1 MTDSDLKILI
11 IAFYQVEWL
20 VIILKYYKTV
30 CPLDC
35 WDQCALIVG
44 LEKGIVVSIGA
55 DPDQPITG
63 RSVCAKGKKHI
74 ERIYR
79 QDRLR
84 YPLLKNK
91 GNFERTSWHS
101 ALQLMKEKIGE
112 SLAKAGPLSLLHYY
126 DGGYGGLLKN
136 IESRFFSALGGC
148 TVHRGSLCW
157 AAGLAAQRYD
167 FGDVLSHHHED
178 LLNSRL
184 VIIWG
189 RNPADTQIHLLPYIR
204 KARENGA
211 RVILIDPVRTA
222 SAVFAHEYIRI
233 KPAADGALALGMAR
247 EIIKNGMAD
256 HNFIEDFSY
265 GFEQFAGL
273 CEKFTPEKTAEIT
286 GLSAKQVIELARAY
300 ASSKPAAI
308 LIGIGM
314 QRHSNGGST
323 VRAIDALAA
332 ITGNIGINGGG
343 ASYVNFRVTNLIDHA
358 FLKGDDLNSNRRYY
372 PKPKFAAAL
381 TDLTDPPIEFT
392 YISRANPL
400 VQVGDSGS
408 LCRAFKK
415 IPFIVTAEQFMTDTA
430 AASDLVLP
438 VTGFLEAEDI
448 FFNSMSHQYIAYAP
462 KVIDPPGE
470 CRPEYEYLKELAD
483 LLDINDFIEAEP
495 GRLLEKSIK
504 PLSEEKGITV
514 DDLKSKGPIIPI
526 GFDSVPWAD
535 KIFKTDNGRYNFY
548 SKKAEIDGAS
558 GLPEYIKPFE
568 LSDSILIAQGFKY
581 WFVTPH
587 ARESIHSTHR
597 LPRNDHQPEAYIHPE
612 TAEEEG
618 LINGVLISVSTK
630 RGSIKLK
637 VKVSDRVPPNTV
649 LVYEGWWHQ
658 SGAAVNN
665 LTADRLTDM
674 GNQAAYYD
682 CLCRIKTIT

>member
-1 MTDSDLKILI
+1 MIT
-11 IAFYQVEWL
+11 
-20 VIILKYYKTV
+20 LKYYKTV

-35 WDQCALIVG
+35 WDQCAFIVG
-44 LEKGIVVSIGA
+44 LEKGRVVSIGA
-55 DPDQPITG
+55 DSDQPVTG

-74 ERIYR
+74 DRIYR
-79 QDRLR
+79 QDRLL
-84 YPLLKNK
+84 YPLLKSK
-91 GNFERTSWHS
+91 GSFKRTSWDN
-101 ALQLMKEKIGE
+101 ALQLMAEKIGE
-112 SLAKAGPLSLLHYY
+112 SLANSGPLSLLHFY
-126 DGGYGGLLKN
+126 DGGYNGLLKN

-148 TVHRGSLCW
+148 TMHRGSLCW

-167 FGDVLSHHHED
+167 FGDVISHHHED

-211 RVILIDPVRTA
+211 RVILIDPVRTG
-222 SAVFAHEYIRI
+222 SAAFANEYIRI

-247 EIIKNGMAD
+247 VIIKNEIAD
-256 HNFIEDFSY
+256 QNFIENYSS

-273 CEKFTPEKTAEIT
+273 CEKYTPEKTAEIT
-286 GLSAKQVIELARAY
+286 GLSANQVVELAREY
-300 ASSKPAAI
+300 ATSKPAAI
-308 LIGIGM
+308 IIGIGM
-314 QRHSNGGST
+314 QRHSNGGNA

-332 ITGNIGINGGG
+332 ITGNIGIQGGG

-358 FLKGDDLNSNRRYY
+358 FLKGDDLKPNHRYY

-381 TDLTDPPIEFT
+381 TGLTDPPIEFV

-408 LCRAFKK
+408 LYRAFKK

-430 AASDLVLP
+430 AASNLVLP

-470 CRPEYEYLKELAD
+470 CRPEYQYLKEVAD
-483 LLDINDFIEAEP
+483 LLGINDFPEPEP
-495 GRLLEKSIK
+495 GRLLERSIK

-514 DDLKSKGPIIPI
+514 DDLKSKGPILPK

-535 KIFKTDNGRYNFY
+535 RIFKTENGRYNFY
-548 SKKAEIDGAS
+548 STKAEKEAAG
-558 GLPEYIKPFE
+558 GLPEYKKPFE
-568 LSDSILIAQGFKY
+568 LSDSNLIAQGYKY

-597 LPRNDHQPEAYIHPE
+597 LPGNNHQPEAYIDPV
-612 TAEEEG
+612 TAEKEG

-637 VKVSDRVPPNTV
+637 VKVSDRVPPDTV

-682 CLCRIKTIT
+682 CLCRIEKIN

>member
-1 MTDSDLKILI
+1 MIT
-11 IAFYQVEWL
+11 
-20 VIILKYYKTV
+20 LKYYKTV

-44 LEKGIVVSIGA
+44 LEKGRVVSISA
-55 DPDQPITG
+55 DPDQPITS
-63 RSVCAKGKKHI
+63 RSVCAKGKKHLD
-74 ERIYR
+74 RIYR
-79 QDRLR
+79 QDRLL

-91 GNFERTSWHS
+91 GSFERTSWNN
-101 ALQLMKEKIGE
+101 ALKLMGEKISE
-112 SLAKAGPLSLLHYY
+112 SLAKFGPLSLLHYY

-148 TVHRGSLCW
+148 TMHKGSLCW
-157 AAGLAAQRYD
+157 AAGVAAQRYD

-184 VIIWG
+184 VMIWG
-189 RNPADTQIHLLPYIR
+189 RNPANTQMHLLPYIR

-211 RVILIDPVRTA
+211 RVILIDPVRTG
-222 SAVFAHEYIRI
+222 SAAFANEYIRI

-247 EIIKNGMAD
+247 VIIKNGMAD
-256 HNFIEDFSY
+256 QNFIKNHSS
-265 GFEQFAGL
+265 GFNQFAGL
-273 CEKFTPEKTAEIT
+273 CEKYTPEKTAEIT
-286 GLSAKQVIELARAY
+286 GLNANQIVALAREY
-300 ASSKPAAI
+300 ATSKPAAI

-314 QRHSNGGST
+314 QRHSNGGNA

-332 ITGNIGINGGG
+332 VTGNIGIQGGG
-343 ASYVNFRVTNLIDHA
+343 ASYVNFRVTSLIDHA
-358 FLKGDDLNSNRRYY
+358 FLNGDDLNSSHRYY
-372 PKPKFAAAL
+372 PKPRFAAAL
-381 TDLTDPPIEFT
+381 SGLTDPPIEFV

-400 VQVGDSGS
+400 VQVGNSGS
-408 LCRAFKK
+408 LFRAFNK

-462 KVIDPPGE
+462 KIIEPPGE

-483 LLDINDFIEAEP
+483 MLKINGLNEAEP
-495 GRLLEKSIK
+495 GKLLERSIK
-504 PLSEEKGITV
+504 PLSEEKEITV
-514 DDLKSKGPIIPI
+514 NDLKSNGPILPR
-526 GFDSVPWAD
+526 GFDSVPWAAR
-535 KIFKTDNGRYNFY
+535 IFKTENGRYNFY
-548 SKKAEIDGAS
+548 STKAEKDGAG
-558 GLPEYIKPFE
+558 GLPEHEKPYE
-568 LSDSILIAQGFKY
+568 LSDNNLIAQGYKY

-587 ARESIHSTHR
+587 ARDTIHSTHR
-597 LPRNDHQPEAYIHPE
+597 LPGHDHQPEAFVHPE

-618 LINGVLISVSTK
+618 LTSGVFISVSTK

-637 VKVSDRVPPNTV
+637 VKVSDSVPPDTV

-658 SGAAVNN
+658 SGASVNN
-665 LTADRLTDM
+665 LTADHLTDM
-674 GNQAAYYD
+674 GNQAAFYD
-682 CLCRIKTIT
+682 CLCRIEKTN